1 MTDNKG
7 HWFLRAEKA
16 ISVIGLVGSVLLCIY
31 GWQQGVFTSTAK
43 LQEFVAGFGGWGAL
57 VFTAFQA
64 VQVVLP
70 ILPGGIGCLGGVLL
84 FGAWRG
90 FLYNY
95 IGICAGSII
104 AFLIAK
110 HFGKPLLRCM
120 FSETL
125 LQKYSAW
132 SSTKDRFARL
142 FALAIFLPVAPDD
155 FLCYLAGTTEME
167 LPQFTAIILAGKPFA
182 IALYSL
188 GLTTVFPDSFAAA
201 VLARL
206 RGRKVIY
213 YGHSTMED
221 FRNSFK
227 CSNLL
232 APLFKRWIKLCYS
245 MGDAVITPTE
255 YSRQILL
262 SYGIRKPIYALS
274 NGVDTDFF
282 CFCPEYRDAFQR
294 SYHLGER
301 EKAVISVGHYIERKG
316 LLDFIALAR
325 TMPSVRFFWF
335 GYTDLRL
342 VPDVIR
348 RAIESAPANVTFP
361 GYVGREALREAYPAR
376 RYPISHQMRYCGF
389 SR

>member
-1 MTDNKG
+1 MKV
-7 HWFLRAEKA
+7 R
-16 ISVIGLVGSVLLCIY
+16 
-31 GWQQGVFTSTAK
+31 
-43 LQEFVAGFGGWGAL
+43 
-57 VFTAFQA
+57 
-64 VQVVLP
+64 
-70 ILPGGIGCLGGVLL
+70 
-84 FGAWRG
+84 
-90 FLYNY
+90 
-95 IGICAGSII
+95 
-104 AFLIAK
+104 
-110 HFGKPLLRCM
+110 
-120 FSETL
+120 
-125 LQKYSAW
+125 
-132 SSTKDRFARL
+132 
-142 FALAIFLPVAPDD
+142 
-155 FLCYLAGTTEME
+155 
-167 LPQFTAIILAGKPFA
+167 
-182 IALYSL
+182 LYSGSL
-188 GLTTVFPDSFAAA
+188 RLVEKSGVGQAIHHQRAMLESAGIPVTLRDEPDADIVQINTVFPDSFAAA
-201 VLARL
+201 VFARL
-206 RGRKVIY
+206 REQKVIY

-282 CFCPEYRDAFQR
+282 CFCPEYRDAFRR

-361 GYVGREALREAYPAR
+361 GYVGREALREAYCGCDLFCFMSYEETEGIVVLEALSCGTPALLRDIPVYRGWLKDGENVYFAEDIPSFR
-376 RYPISHQMRYCGF
+376 RRAAELLHRWMPDLTENGRAAARQRSIPRVAAQLAAICGGLLEEDKGKTG
-389 SR
+389 RCAGGGGTA